1 MTLPVITFRSLP
13 QDEREWG
20 RTLFDLNQSVRKTGE
35 RVFAQDQRFL
45 NQVSAGN
52 KQSTQSVQPLTASDS
67 GGGFAEIA
75 IASQSVQFGF
85 GTVAYNSG
93 TITGLLNSTE
103 YFVYVDDPHYEGG
116 AATYLSTT
124 NANLVTANHGR
135 YYVGYVTTPAP
146 AAPPATGSGGGGAGG
161 GGRKLN

>member
-67 GGGFAEIA
+67 GGGLAEIA
-75 IASQSVQFGF
+75 IASHSV
-85 GTVAYNSG
+85 
-93 TITGLLNSTE
+93 
-103 YFVYVDDPHYEGG
+103 
-116 AATYLSTT
+116 
-124 NANLVTANHGR
+124 
-135 YYVGYVTTPAP
+135 
-146 AAPPATGSGGGGAGG
+146 TGS
-161 GGRKLN
+161 